1 MRQQDLARQ
10 IFNCS
15 FGPNAELNIPDPFTK
30 FQHQTYFELKAKQAA
45 YFISQEAAKL
55 LENFDD
61 NKKKEVQRKVFF
73 KVYIEQ
79 WLFYRFAV

>member
-1 MRQQDLARQ
+1 MARN

-45 YFISQEAAKL
+45 YLISREAAKL
-55 LENFDD
+55 LKNFDD
-61 NKKKEVQRKVFF
+61 NKEKEVKRKEFF
-73 KVYIEQ
+73 KVYIEH
-79 WLFYRFAV
+79 WLIYRFAV